1 MTANTATAPIWTRD
15 NIPGTLT
22 VNAAKN
28 PITDEPIRGVPH
40 FSSSKA
46 GAPTVGEFVE
56 HTRAVVASYRTGL
69 EAIHT
74 GEYEGSVTF
83 DTALGECVDNLR
95 AAGFAGVAGDLAD
108 SDVSYEVVQE
118 RLAHIENLLDQ
129 LTGMDEALPP
139 HDDVEV
145 PDEQVEAYL
154 QLANT
159 YLDSDSRS
167 ESYRNPV
174 TGLPITTRDSETLD
188 DPDEP
193 FLAVENVVFLLQIAR
208 QMGLVTFLQMLSPDA
223 GKSMRR
229 DDARNLLHAGWV
241 DATESACIADG
252 RNMER
257 VLHTAV
263 GRAYDWLDTVSDEDL
278 PTLALEAV
286 PFSAPGFQVG
296 DDTPSLVPSDQHFT
310 LGETRLELGE
320 AIEAIEDRVVKALR
334 SAGKIDDAD

>member
-1 MTANTATAPIWTRD
+1 MTANTATAPTWTRD

-40 FSSSKA
+40 FSSSEA

-56 HTRAVVASYRTGL
+56 HTRAMIASYRTGL
-69 EAIHT
+69 EAVHT

-83 DTALGECVDNLR
+83 DDALNECIGNLR
-95 AAGFAGVAGDLAD
+95 AAGFESVAGDLAD

-118 RLAHIENLLDQ
+118 RLAHIESLFDH
-129 LTGMDEALPP
+129 LTGMDEALQP
-139 HDDVEV
+139 HNDVEI
-145 PDEQVEAYL
+145 PDEQVDQYL
-154 QLANT
+154 QLAND

-174 TGLPITTRDSETLD
+174 TGLPITTRDSAALD

-193 FLAVENVVFLLQIAR
+193 FLAVENVIFLLQIAQR
-208 QMGLVTFLQMLSPDA
+208 MGLAAFLQTIAPDA

-229 DDARNLLHAGWV
+229 ESARNLLHAGWV

-278 PTLALEAV
+278 PTLALEAI

-296 DDTPSLVPSDQHFT
+296 DDAPSLVPSDQHFT
-310 LGETRLELGE
+310 LNEETLLGLDE
-320 AIEAIEDRVVKALR
+320 AIETIEDRVVKALR
-334 SAGKIDDAD
+334 SAGKIDAD